1 MNDKIPFIKLF
12 RTLDNFYF
20 FDVNSNSIVRINEA
34 VSHKIEDLIAGNDI
48 LNQDMDIARL
58 KKRGY
63 LKANNENIIVEHSA
77 LNTVGEYMNGNL
89 RQLILQVTQN
99 CNLRCKYC
107 VYSGSYV
114 NRTHTKKRMSFEIAK
129 QAVDFYFAHNTN
141 KDAGVIS
148 FYGGEPLLEMEL
160 IKKIVVYSEKL
171 YEGKELRFNM
181 TSNATLLTD
190 EIADFFV

>member
-63 LKANNENIIVEHSA
+63 LKANNENIS
-77 LNTVGEYMNGNL
+77 
-89 RQLILQVTQN
+89 
-99 CNLRCKYC
+99 K
-107 VYSGSYV
+107 
-114 NRTHTKKRMSFEIAK
+114 RTIAS
-129 QAVDFYFAHNTN
+129 T
-141 KDAGVIS
+141 
-148 FYGGEPLLEMEL
+148 P
-160 IKKIVVYSEKL
+160 
-171 YEGKELRFNM
+171 
-181 TSNATLLTD
+181 
-190 EIADFFV
+190 

>member
-63 LKANNENIIVEHSA
+63 LKANNENIIVE
-77 LNTVGEYMNGNL
+77 LEN
-89 RQLILQVTQN
+89 
-99 CNLRCKYC
+99 
-107 VYSGSYV
+107 
-114 NRTHTKKRMSFEIAK
+114 KRS
-129 QAVDFYFAHNTN
+129 
-141 KDAGVIS
+141 
-148 FYGGEPLLEMEL
+148 
-160 IKKIVVYSEKL
+160 
-171 YEGKELRFNM
+171 
-181 TSNATLLTD
+181 TSRYLVPKHRR
-190 EIADFFV
+190 I